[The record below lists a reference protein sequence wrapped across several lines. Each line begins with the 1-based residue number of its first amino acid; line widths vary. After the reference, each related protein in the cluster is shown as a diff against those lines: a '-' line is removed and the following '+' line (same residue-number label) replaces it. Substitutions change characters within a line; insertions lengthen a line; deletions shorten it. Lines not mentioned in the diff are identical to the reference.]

1 MESTRLVSWQT
12 VLLEGVRTSTA
23 ALNACRPLAGD
34 LTVSQGILPLHRAF
48 IARTPEAPSV
58 RRSCERRLFLVAS
71 PETRPQ
77 LFLIRAYKAEVAT
90 TRPTRA
96 RSGSHPSARMV
107 TPGTLMRTGLRHRW
121 PRSPKWAPGLTLKV
135 ACRVTPPTLPVAAV
149 LGHRM

>member
-77 LFLIRAYKAEVAT
+77 LFA
-90 TRPTRA
+90 
-96 RSGSHPSARMV
+96 
-107 TPGTLMRTGLRHRW
+107 
-121 PRSPKWAPGLTLKV
+121 
-135 ACRVTPPTLPVAAV
+135 
-149 LGHRM
+149 